1 MGRPFFAKI
10 LNPKKRNRVLRK
22 SSNLEG
28 ISLLELKKILVQ
40 PKGSI
45 SFKSKVSIIIDTEKP
60 ILLNDL
66 KKLNILENV
75 KIHDLSK
82 DKKNLNKQIY
92 QIRYKKIDKTS
103 FRLDLFADGG
113 VPIKFFIQSSDV
125 TPNVSELLHMDVFC
139 LLHKVQKYQIQIWKL

>member
-1 MGRPFFAKI
+1 MSGFR
-10 LNPKKRNRVLRK
+10 
-22 SSNLEG
+22 
-28 ISLLELKKILVQ
+28 LKM
-40 PKGSI
+40 KGQH
-45 SFKSKVSIIIDTEKP
+45 IDTEKP
-60 ILLNDL
+60 ILLTDL

-113 VPIKFFIQSSDV
+113 IPIKFFIQSSDV
-125 TPNVSELLHMDVFC
+125 TPNVSELLQNSCHCRKIDFKNIIV
-139 LLHKVQKYQIQIWKL
+139 

>member
-1 MGRPFFAKI
+1 MLKNFH
-10 LNPKKRNRVLRK
+10 V
-22 SSNLEG
+22 
-28 ISLLELKKILVQ
+28 ELKKILVQ

-113 VPIKFFIQSSDV
+113 R
-125 TPNVSELLHMDVFC
+125 NVE
-139 LLHKVQKYQIQIWKL
+139 K